1 MTALIS
7 TIMVISLLHFSTATW
22 SESFEETL
30 KSQHYDEKLPP
41 PNENGNPVT
50 VTNQIQ
56 IFQLSDFRTD
66 LFTYN
71 FEYVLRLWWKD
82 VRLANVSHEETTET
96 DDYEGD
102 HFTYNRDVDIWLP
115 RLSVINSG
123 ADQTVEDG
131 RVAVHIDRNNGDVYR
146 SVRRKSR

>member
-1 MTALIS
+1 MTIIIS
-7 TIMVISLLHFSTATW
+7 TIILSLLHFSTAW
-22 SESFEETL
+22 SESLEEIL
-30 KSQHYDEKLPP
+30 KSHHYDGKLPP
-41 PNENGNPVT
+41 PVEDGKPVT
-50 VTNQIQ
+50 ITAQIH
-56 IFQLSDFRTD
+56 IYQLSDFRTD